1 MEDSIHSKIVAYNQ
15 LTKELEELYQLYA
28 KKSGLS
34 ETTLW
39 ILYCVHERQE
49 PYTQKELCDI
59 WSYSRQTI
67 NSALKNLET
76 QGLIEL
82 VPLPENRKNKQLL
95 LTASGKNLVNKIILP
110 LVEAEKNVFIQLGEE
125 DSRKFLS
132 LTKRHTEL
140 LHMEINQIL
149 KSSSANF

>member
-1 MEDSIHSKIVAYNQ
+1 MEDSIQSKIVAYNQ

-39 ILYCVHERQE
+39 ILYCVYERQE

-82 VPLPENRKNKQLL
+82 VSLPENRKNKQLL
-95 LTASGKNLVNKIILP
+95 LTASGKKLVNKIILP
-110 LVEAEKNVFIQLGEE
+110 LVKAEKNAFIQLGEE
-125 DSRKFLS
+125 DSQKFLS

>member
-1 MEDSIHSKIVAYNQ
+1 MEDSIQSKIVAYNQ

-82 VPLPENRKNKQLL
+82 VSLPENRKNKQLL
-95 LTASGKNLVNKIILP
+95 LTASGKKLVNKIILP
-110 LVEAEKNVFIQLGEE
+110 LVEAEKNAFIQLGEE